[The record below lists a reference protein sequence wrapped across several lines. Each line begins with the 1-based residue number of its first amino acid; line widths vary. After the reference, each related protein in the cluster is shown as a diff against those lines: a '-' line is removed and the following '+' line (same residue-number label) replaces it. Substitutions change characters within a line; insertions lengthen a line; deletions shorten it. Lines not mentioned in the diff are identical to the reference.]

1 MDRLSQVKC
10 DSSSVVLKSSIRYR
24 ERMPA
29 LNPVLKRFGD
39 NVRSRREESL
49 VEPVWLAEVMREA
62 GAIAGETDTL
72 IAEQRARL
80 QRGHE

>member
-1 MDRLSQVKC
+1 
-10 DSSSVVLKSSIRYR
+10 
-24 ERMPA
+24 MPA

-49 VEPVWLAEVMREA
+49 VEPLWLADVIREA
-62 GAIAGETDTL
+62 SAIAAETEAL